1 MSNRR
6 VAGGFLAV
14 SLVGS
19 ILAHSSAVLAVGGGR
34 AEGLTITERTIT
46 PGLVYRRIVDPA
58 GPWVIHELDVDMA
71 QSLPLDTITPGRMG
85 SWARTSAMAD
95 AAGALAAVNGDFSVW
110 PGRPMHPFTDD
121 RSLKG
126 SGLQEGGTFG
136 VDPDGAPMIRHGV
149 AAITATDEAL
159 GSTID
164 VATWNTGPPALSA
177 VAGFTPYGGTAE
189 EPPVMACS
197 VRLATVGKLQSSPE
211 GDGFVRDYEVVVRRC
226 RTAGMQVR
234 PRTIVLSSKLG
245 GAGSVWIKGL
255 RRGGIVRAHWDSG
268 LGVAPDVLGGA
279 PVLVRH
285 GAVVVDATC
294 STWFCGKNPRT
305 GVGYTADG
313 HVLMVVVDGRSS
325 ESVGMTLVRFAE
337 EMQTLGATN
346 ALNLDGG
353 GSSTLWIDGMGVVNV
368 PSDTS
373 GERLVTSALVV
384 MPAGKPIPSYES
396 APGVDV
402 GSPVGSPGARAAMGR
417 TFADRGSTGGLLS
430 WSSSGR

>member
-1 MSNRR
+1 MSSRR
-6 VAGGFLAV
+6 VAAGFVAV

-19 ILAHSSAVLAVGGGR
+19 ILVHATAVLATGGGR
-34 AEGLTITERTIT
+34 LEGVTITERTIS
-46 PGLVYRRIVDPA
+46 PGLIYRKIVDPA
-58 GPWVIHELDVDMA
+58 GPWVIYELDVDPT
-71 QSLPLDTITPGRMG
+71 QSLPFDTITPGRMG
-85 SWARTSAMAD
+85 SWARTSTMAD

-136 VDPDGAPMIRHGV
+136 VDPSGAPIIRHGT
-149 AAITATDEAL
+149 ASITATDEAL

-164 VATWNTGPPALSA
+164 VATWNTGSPALSA
-177 VAGFTPYGGTAE
+177 IAGFTPYGGSVE
-189 EPPVMACS
+189 EPPVRACS
-197 VRLATVGKLQSSPE
+197 VRLGPAGKLQSSPA

-226 RTAGMQVR
+226 RTAAMQVR

-255 RRGGIVRAHWDSG
+255 RKGGIVRTHWDSG

-279 PVLVRH
+279 PILMRH

-294 STWFCGKNPRT
+294 STFLCGRNPRT

-313 HVLMVVVDGRSS
+313 HVLVVVVDGRSS
-325 ESVGMTLVRFAE
+325 ESVGMTLPRFAE
-337 EMQTLGATN
+337 EMRTLGATD

-353 GSSTLWIDGMGVVNV
+353 GSSTMWIDGLSVVNM

-384 MPAGKPIPSYES
+384 YPGGKPIQPRLLGTGLGFS
-396 APGVDV
+396 G
-402 GSPVGSPGARAAMGR
+402 GSREARAAIR
-417 TFADRGSTGGLLS
+417 TTLADHGSTGGLL
-430 WSSSGR
+430 GRSDPGS